1 MPTSADPAALTAAK
15 LTKRNVLV
23 LKLDR
28 PPKRAR
34 D

>member
-1 MPTSADPAALTAAK
+1 MPTSADPAALTAAE

-23 LKLDR
+23 DR
-28 PPKRAR
+28 LPKRAR